1 MNWKGIVEKALVER
15 KVWQVA
21 AGDNKR
27 NYVEICLD
35 WEVILNGPSESE
47 GKPRDWRQNRK
58 ILQQEISSQKFAD
71 LRRFCD
77 EIADGD
83 IVVLRLGTGKVYGVG
98 QVVGGYDW
106 CDAFCDIDGW
116 YIGHIRR
123 VRWLMKQPPFGFFG
137 AHAMKMGTTKRLDPK
152 SQVAKWLRNLAV
164 SQGNIT
170 DDLRMLPDCKPLPDT
185 DELWTATFD
194 HLLDQGVASD
204 SIKTLVSEI
213 KEFVR
218 IGQYYQQADVKPS
231 KDETRAYLVIPLLR
245 ALGWTP
251 QKMAVEWSIKRS
263 NQNRR
268 MDIALFGAMPR
279 KDEHISTV
287 VEVKKLGDACLPAVT
302 QVRDCVAGL
311 AACKRI
317 IVTDGHRY
325 GVFVKSS
332 SGEFALHAYLNLT
345 RPRHKYPVY
354 ECEGAKDALFAMTP
368 EWTDS

>member
-1 MNWKGIVEKALVER
+1 MDWKDIVDKAFEER

-21 AGDNKR
+21 AGDKER

-35 WEVILNGPSESE
+35 WEAILNGPSESE

-58 ILQQEISSQKFAD
+58 ILQQEITSQKFAD

-77 EIADGD
+77 EIVDGAL
-83 IVVLRLGTGKVYGVG
+83 VVLRLGTGDVFGVG
-98 QVVGGYDW
+98 QVVGDYDW

-116 YIGHIRR
+116 DIGHIRR
-123 VRWLMKQPPFGFFG
+123 VRWLVKHPALGSFG
-137 AHAMKMGTTKRLDPK
+137 AHAMKMGTTQRLDPK
-152 SQVAKWLRNLAV
+152 SQVAKWLRNLPV
-164 SQGNIT
+164 LQGNMT
-170 DDLRMLPDCKPLPDT
+170 DDLRTLPDCKPLADT

-194 HLLDQGVASD
+194 HIFDQGVASD
-204 SIKTLVSEI
+204 SIKTLASEI

-218 IGQYYQQADVKPS
+218 IGQYYRREDVKPS
-231 KDETRAYLVIPLLR
+231 EAETRAYLVIPLLR

-251 QKMAVEWSIKRS
+251 QKMAVEWPIKRKG
-263 NQNRR
+263 RI
-268 MDIALFGAMPR
+268 DIALFGAMPR

-287 VEVKKLGDACLPAVT
+287 VEVKRLGNACLPAT
-302 QVRDCVAGL
+302 SQALNYAAGRV
-311 AACKRI
+311 ACKRI

-332 SGEFALHAYLNLT
+332 SGEFAPHAYLNLT

-354 ECEGAKDALFAMTP
+354 GCGGAKDALFAMTP
-368 EWTDS
+368 EWTGS